1 VFKVLKSITRPT
13 ELNTPVAFGIAI
25 GIAIESLDG
34 LAIDSDSDSDSDSDW
49 GPLGE
54 RVTAPETPC
63 ILGTYRTMEAVMHRV
78 PFILAISLLVAAT
91 SPIFAGVPQ
100 PGNRTEHCSAIVL
113 QNNGHSVF
121 GANYDHTRT
130 DEGLIFVNKR
140 GVVKSSPNTSTTG
153 RRARW
158 TSRFASLT
166 FNLVGFQFAWAGMNE
181 RGLSVST
188 MSLDETRYQQPDAR
202 PPLDSGEWM
211 QYILD
216 TCETIDEVLATD
228 AAVRIITVDHYL
240 ISDRFGNAA
249 VIEFL
254 DGRMVAHTGPD
265 VPVRALTNST
275 YIDSCETW
283 ESRRGRRDYA
293 SLDGSLHR
301 FCLAAD
307 RVDGF
312 RSTSEARAIAYAFDT
327 LHEVRGQRF
336 WISPSYWSIV
346 FDTKNLRAYYRT
358 LRDSN
363 IRWVNLEDFDLR
375 CGEPAQ
381 MLDIHNGLSEDISGA
396 FFDFDF
402 GLNYDHF
409 ENFLTIWGIDHTHE
423 SVMWTLNHFDRFSCI
438 QSRRGSPRRVV
449 PQ

>member
-1 VFKVLKSITRPT
+1 MQRYSFLP
-13 ELNTPVAFGIAI
+13 
-25 GIAIESLDG
+25 
-34 LAIDSDSDSDSDSDW
+34 
-49 GPLGE
+49 
-54 RVTAPETPC
+54 
-63 ILGTYRTMEAVMHRV
+63 
-78 PFILAISLLVAAT
+78 AISLLLAAVNLVL
-91 SPIFAGVPQ
+91 AGEPQ
-100 PGNRTEHCSAIVL
+100 PITENDHCSAIVL
-113 QNNGHSVF
+113 ENRGHSIF
-121 GANYDHTRT
+121 GANYDHTLT
-130 DEGLIFVNKR
+130 DEGLIFINKR
-140 GVVKSSPNTSTTG
+140 GVVKSSLNTSTTG

-158 TSRFASLT
+158 TSRYASIT
-166 FNLVGFQFAWAGMNE
+166 FNLVGYQLAWAGMNE
-181 RGLSVST
+181 RGLSMST
-188 MSLDETRYQQPDAR
+188 MSLNETRYQQPDAR

-228 AAVRIITVDHYL
+228 AVVRIITVDHYL

-254 DGRMVAHTGPD
+254 DGRMVAHAGPN
-265 VPVRALTNST
+265 VPVRALTNSK
-275 YIDSCETW
+275 YADSCETW
-283 ESRRGRRDYA
+283 ESRRDRGDYT

-312 RSTSEARAIAYAFDT
+312 RRASDGKSIAYAFDT

-336 WISPSYWSIV
+336 WVSPSHWSIV

-375 CGEPAQ
+375 CGAPVQ
-381 MLDIHNGLSEDISGA
+381 MLDIHNGSSGDISGA

-402 GLNYDHF
+402 GLNYDHL
-409 ENFLTIWGIDHTHE
+409 ENFLTIWGTPHSHE
-423 SVMWTLNHFDRFSCI
+423 SLMSILNHFDSFPCV